1 MQSLKGKR
9 ILMFAPLFYGYEEV
23 LKGKLAEFGAEVILI
38 YENLEKVSSYY
49 QFIKTKMPSKISGK
63 ANEYYLKQIKKHPF
77 DYDYVFVIR
86 GSFLSTETI
95 GFMKQN
101 FKKDCKYILYQWDG
115 VSNNRN
121 AVTIAPLFD
130 IVLTFD
136 MQDSKQL
143 NWKYRPLFYID
154 SYVKH
159 NEKDIDILYMC
170 LLHSDRLRIYSELK
184 QLCESKNLK
193 FKAFMYE
200 RRYVYLK
207 RKYLDRKKDYLSVSD
222 SEVSYKPLTIEE
234 SYGLYGRAKV
244 IVDYTHPNQ
253 TGFTMRTI
261 ECLGNQCKMVTNNQN
276 VRNADFYSDDNIQVY
291 SDKLEINGSFLSE
304 PYKALDPTLYNYYS
318 IDTFISE
325 IFAV

>member
-23 LKGKLAEFGAEVILI
+23 IKGKLVGSGAEVVLI

-77 DYDYVFVIR
+77 DYEYVFVIR

-101 FKKDCKYILYQWDG
+101 FKKDCKYLLYQWDG
-115 VSNNRN
+115 VSNNKN
-121 AVTIAPLFD
+121 ALNIAPLFD
-130 IVLTFD
+130 NVLTFD
-136 MQDSKQL
+136 MQDSQNL
-143 NWKYRPLFYID
+143 GWKYRPLFFID
-154 SYVKH
+154 SFIKDT
-159 NEKDIDILYMC
+159 EKDIDILYMC
-170 LLHSDRLRIYSELK
+170 SLHSDRLRIFNELK
-184 QLCESKNLK
+184 QLCASRDLNLK
-193 FKAFMYE
+193 TFMYE

-207 RKYLDRKKDYLSVSD
+207 RKYLDRKADYLSVSD
-222 SEVSYKPLTIEE
+222 SEVSYKPLTIRE
-234 SYGLYGRAKV
+234 SYELYGRAKV
-244 IVDYTHPNQ
+244 IVDYTHPRQ

-261 ECLGNQCKMVTNNQN
+261 ECLGNRCKMVTNNLK
-276 VRNADFYSDDNIQVY
+276 VRNADFFSEDNIHVY
-291 SDKLEINGSFLSE
+291 SDKLEIADDFISE
-304 PYKALDPTLYNYYS
+304 PYKALDPLLYNYYS
-318 IDTFISE
+318 IDSFISE